1 MPQPT
6 PEPRVSGPLAVLAR
20 AQLPTEH
27 GPFEALVFTLGEDPR
42 EHVALVHGAVAGV
55 ERVPVRVHSECLT
68 GEAFASLKCDCGAQ
82 LDGAMREIVRRGAGV
97 VVYLRQ
103 EGRGIGL
110 ANKIR
115 AYQLQAEGHDTVD
128 ANRLLGLPDD
138 ARTYEAAAAI
148 LSHLG
153 VASVTVI
160 TNNPAKLEEL
170 VALGVKV
177 EGRVP
182 SLVPVGEHARRY
194 LEVKRERM
202 RHLLPERLAV
212 PQALSHQPAD
222 GNGKPLLKSR

>member
-1 MPQPT
+1 MPNPD
-6 PEPRVSGPLAVLAR
+6 RALAVLAR
-20 AQLPTEH
+20 AELPTEH
-27 GPFEALVFTLGEDPR
+27 GTFDALVFTLGDDPR
-42 EHVALVHGAVAGV
+42 EHVALVHGEVRGVAK
-55 ERVPVRVHSECLT
+55 VPVRVHSECLT

-82 LDGAMREIVRRGAGV
+82 LDGAMREIVRRGLGV

-115 AYQLQAEGHDTVD
+115 AYQLQSQGHDTVD

-138 ARTYEAAAAI
+138 ARTYEAAGAI
-148 LSHLG
+148 LQELG
-153 VASVTVI
+153 VASILAI
-160 TNNPAKLEEL
+160 TNNPAKIEEL
-170 VALGVKV
+170 TALGIRV
-177 EGRVP
+177 EGRIP

-212 PQALSHQPAD
+212 PQAVSH
-222 GNGKPLLKSR
+222 GEGETNRREIR

>member
-1 MPQPT
+1 MPPST
-6 PEPRVSGPLAVLAR
+6 PSDRTPGALAVLAR

-27 GPFEALVFTLGEDPR
+27 GLFEALVFTIGDDPR
-42 EHVALVHGAVAGV
+42 EHVALVHGDVAGG

-82 LDGAMREIVRRGAGV
+82 LDGAMREIARRGAGV
-97 VVYLRQ
+97 IVYLRQ

-115 AYQLQAEGHDTVD
+115 AYQLQSLGHDTVD

-148 LSHLG
+148 LDHLG
-153 VASVTVI
+153 VKSIQAI
-160 TNNPAKLEEL
+160 TNNPAKIEEL
-170 VALGVKV
+170 GRLGVDV
-177 EGRVP
+177 QGRIP

-212 PQALSHQPAD
+212 PQAHSHHPD
-222 GNGKPLLKSR
+222 GGNGESLRKSR

>member
-1 MPQPT
+1 MPNPD
-6 PEPRVSGPLAVLAR
+6 RALAVLAR
-20 AQLPTEH
+20 AELPTEH
-27 GPFEALVFTLGEDPR
+27 GTFDALVFTLGDDPR
-42 EHVALVHGAVAGV
+42 EHVALVHGEVRGVAK
-55 ERVPVRVHSECLT
+55 VPVRVHSECLT

-82 LDGAMREIVRRGAGV
+82 LDGAMREIVRRGLGV

-115 AYQLQAEGHDTVD
+115 AYQLQSQGHDTVD

-138 ARTYEAAAAI
+138 ARTYEAAGAI
-148 LSHLG
+148 LQELG
-153 VASVTVI
+153 VASILAI
-160 TNNPAKLEEL
+160 TNNPAKIEEL
-170 VALGVKV
+170 TALGIRV
-177 EGRVP
+177 EGRIP

-212 PQALSHQPAD
+212 PQAVSHGD
-222 GNGKPLLKSR
+222 GETNRREIR

>member
-6 PEPRVSGPLAVLAR
+6 PDPRVSGPLAVLAR

-27 GPFEALVFTLGEDPR
+27 GPFEAVVFTLGEDPR
-42 EHVALVHGAVAGV
+42 EHVALVHGAVAGA

-115 AYQLQAEGHDTVD
+115 AYHLQDGGADTVE
-128 ANRLLGLPDD
+128 ANERLGFAADQREYSICLPMLD
-138 ARTYEAAAAI
+138 
-148 LSHLG
+148 HLG
-153 VASVTVI
+153 IHSLKLM
-160 TNNPAKLEEL
+160 TNNPRKVNALEGFGIRI
-170 VALGVKV
+170 A
-177 EGRVP
+177 
-182 SLVPVGEHARRY
+182 
-194 LEVKRERM
+194 ER
-202 RHLLPERLAV
+202 
-212 PQALSHQPAD
+212 
-222 GNGKPLLKSR
+222 KPLLTGLNPHNRNYLRTKAGKLGHMLGNLHQDESDT